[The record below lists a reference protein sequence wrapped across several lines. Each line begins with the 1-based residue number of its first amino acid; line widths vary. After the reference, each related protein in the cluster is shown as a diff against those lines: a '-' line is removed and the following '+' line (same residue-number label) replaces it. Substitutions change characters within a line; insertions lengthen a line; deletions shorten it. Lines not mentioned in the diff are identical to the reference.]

1 MRRVWLVKLGLVLA
15 LAVGCAGLPGL
26 TEEAYA
32 ATGAAMKSLK
42 VKWDLKKN
50 RTVAVSTAWKGVG
63 VRKAAAKVTGFKVGA
78 SDKKSYRKAVFTVTF
93 FQRFKPSKKQVH
105 QIARLGDVSRAA
117 GFASFVL
124 VDYRTGKE
132 LGAYNNKGV
141 TIKTS
146 GWRSDKLVTYR
157 DADGCWVRY
166 PTKYSMKV
174 VITFPRD
181 YRDLCLGIIGN
192 RSGTETKVDD
202 AFWNSYEP
210 FGKTTYYKS
219 GKSNSHWMRIR

>member
-1 MRRVWLVKLGLVLA
+1 MRRGWPVKLGLVLA

-26 TEEAYA
+26 AGEAYA
-32 ATGAAMKSLK
+32 ATGASMKSLE

-50 RTVAVSTAWKGVG
+50 RTVVVSTAWKAVG
-63 VRKAAAKVTGFKVGA
+63 TQKVAARVTGLKVRAADRKG
-78 SDKKSYRKAVFTVTF
+78 YRKAVFTVTF
-93 FQRFKPSKKQVH
+93 FHRFKPGKKQVH
-105 QIARLGDVSRAA
+105 QIARLGDASGAA
-117 GFASFVL
+117 GFASFAL

-146 GWRSDKLVTYR
+146 GWHSDKLVRYR

-174 VITFPRD
+174 VVTFPRG

-192 RSGTETKVDD
+192 RKGVETKMDD

-219 GKSNSHWMRIR
+219 GKNNSHWMHIR